1 VGDLGVFNDIEL
13 AWWQRYYCE
22 ESDMKETVRLF
33 LTILLV
39 IGAIL
44 YAAGVIYVGV
54 QNLQTDGEPA
64 IPEIINNF
72 LSGMGTVLALNLGA
86 FLGIST
92 AYKNGLVKLA
102 RELPTQDQLRLY
114 ASIFYVVMLFVAVIF
129 WALDGFSPSSA
140 RLLQEMTNSL
150 VGVLIGA
157 VTVILGVTES

>member
-1 VGDLGVFNDIEL
+1 
-13 AWWQRYYCE
+13 
-22 ESDMKETVRLF
+22 MKETVRLF

-39 IGAIL
+39 IGALL

-54 QNLQTDGEPA
+54 QNLQDNPA
-64 IPEIINNF
+64 IPEVINNF

-92 AYKNGLVKLA
+92 TFRNGLTKMA
-102 RELPTQDQLRLY
+102 RELPTQEQLRLY

-129 WALDGFSPSSA
+129 WALDGFSSESA
-140 RLLQEMTNSL
+140 RLLQEMANSL

-157 VTVILGVTES
+157 VTVILGVEQG

>member
-1 VGDLGVFNDIEL
+1 
-13 AWWQRYYCE
+13 
-22 ESDMKETVRLF
+22 MKETVRLF

-54 QNLQTDGEPA
+54 QNLQADGDPA
-64 IPEIINNF
+64 IPEVINNF

-92 AYKNGLVKLA
+92 TFRNGIGKMA

-129 WALDGFSPSSA
+129 WALDGFSPVSA
-140 RLLQEMTNSL
+140 RLLQEMANSL

-157 VTVILGVTES
+157 ITVILGVEQG